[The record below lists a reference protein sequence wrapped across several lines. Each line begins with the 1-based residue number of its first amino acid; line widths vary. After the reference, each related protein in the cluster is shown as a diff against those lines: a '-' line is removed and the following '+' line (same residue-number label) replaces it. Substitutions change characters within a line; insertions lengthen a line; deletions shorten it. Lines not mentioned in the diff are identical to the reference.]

1 MNSIHLSKYP
11 YIFSSLEVA
20 ASFLP
25 VSAVSDPFIEIHFIQ
40 NIESGSDTSWT
51 SNLELIVNYFCF
63 VNKQLPWKNAPM
75 TDYSIDWLLPWQTT
89 PLKECSHDR
98 LLYRLTTS
106 LTDYSLDRVLHRLT
120 TSLTEDSL
128 DRLLPWQKFH
138 RQKILLTDFLD
149 RQLPRQTTPLKDYTL
164 DKLLPLTYYSLDI
177 LLPWHTTPLT

>member
-1 MNSIHLSKYP
+1 MNSIHFSKYP

-40 NIESGSDTSWT
+40 NIESGTDTSST
-51 SNLELIVNYFCF
+51 SNLKLIVNYFCF
-63 VNKQLPWKNAPM
+63 VNN
-75 TDYSIDWLLPWQTT
+75 
-89 PLKECSHDR
+89 R
-98 LLYRLTTS
+98 LLHRLTTS

-138 RQKILLTDFLD
+138 RQKIPLTDSLD
-149 RQLPRQTTPLKDYTL
+149 RLLPWKTTPLKDYTL

-177 LLPWHTTPLT
+177 LLPWHSTPLTDFFLDRLPHWLPIESLLSRLLP